1 MLHLAYVDFSENEV
15 TDAGLIVSNPGNEL
29 ETLHL
34 EGNQLETF
42 PLAFQSAQSLVYL
55 HLSSN

>member
-42 PLAFQSAQSLVYL
+42 PLAFQ
-55 HLSSN
+55 